1 MIRISNVIFLGFAL
15 FIFERNGGV
24 RKKKKSIKIAL
35 AELRLCHLLQIL
47 SL

>member
-1 MIRISNVIFLGFAL
+1 MIRISDAIFLGFAL

-24 RKKKKSIKIAL
+24 RKKKSIKIPL
-35 AELRLCHLLQIL
+35 AELGLCHLLQIL